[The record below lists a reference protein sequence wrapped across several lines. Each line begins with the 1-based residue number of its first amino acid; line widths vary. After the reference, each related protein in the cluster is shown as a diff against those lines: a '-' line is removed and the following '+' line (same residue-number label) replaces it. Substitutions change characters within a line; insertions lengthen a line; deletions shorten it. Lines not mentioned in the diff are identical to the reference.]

1 MPVPASLCKQ
11 QNRDPSDK
19 QTDDLVKRRVGG
31 AFVEMQVNGC
41 VETDAENNYTRHNSS
56 SLVAKDSLQNN
67 RFYWNSPSL
76 VNKNKGQINVPA
88 STLSIGQHHKF
99 NVKNA
104 SSKIPISTVG
114 PQHSTSP
121 LLSSSSS
128 SNATSS

>member
-1 MPVPASLCKQ
+1 M
-11 QNRDPSDK
+11 QNK
-19 QTDDLVKRRVGG
+19 
-31 AFVEMQVNGC
+31 VEVC
-41 VETDAENNYTRHNSS
+41 F
-56 SLVAKDSLQNN
+56 QNN

-128 SNATSS
+128 SSNATSSNRNSDGNSKLFKFSSNALRF